1 MLKKKL
7 NMLSVKFFY
16 FEGDDLLQEN
26 TMTLSDG
33 RKLGFSVYGDKKG
46 LPLFLFHGTPGS
58 RIWFLEDDHIAQR
71 LGIYLIATDRPGYGL
86 SDKKVNRKI
95 LEYSSDIK
103 ELSDYLHLDKFSVLG
118 VSGGGAFATAVSYCL
133 PHRVNLCI
141 LVSTATPFVNGKPSK
156 AMAKEN
162 RFAFFLTNYF
172 PWLLKIA
179 NKSQKK
185 LIDQNP
191 EKYKETLKKGGSHL
205 SEWDNKILMVEEVL
219 ENGVIHSKE
228 AYRQGV
234 NEVIY
239 ESKLLT
245 KDWGFKLEAIKTP
258 IKIWHGED
266 DTLSPV
272 SEVKEMENRLLN
284 VESYYIEKGGHFLT
298 ENDEVWESI
307 LTNFKEYFNSIVLI

>member
-1 MLKKKL
+1 M
-7 NMLSVKFFY
+7 
-16 FEGDDLLQEN
+16 QEN
-26 TMTLSDG
+26 IMTLSDG

-58 RIWFLEDDHIAQR
+58 RIWFLEDDKIAHR

-86 SDKKVNRKI
+86 SDKKVSRKI
-95 LEYSSDIK
+95 LEYSSDIE
-103 ELSDYLHLDKFSVLG
+103 ELADYLQLDKFSVLG
-118 VSGGGAFATAVSYCL
+118 VSGGGAYATAVSYYL
-133 PHRVNLCI
+133 PHRVRLCI
-141 LVSTATPFVNGKPSK
+141 LVSTATPFLDGKPSK

-162 RFAFFLTNYF
+162 RLAFFLTNYF
-172 PWLLKIA
+172 PWLLKLA
-179 NKSQKK
+179 NNYQKK
-185 LIDQNP
+185 LIDKNP
-191 EKYKETLKKGGSHL
+191 EKYKATLKKGGSHL
-205 SEWDNKILMVEEVL
+205 SEWDNKMLLVEEVL

-245 KDWGFKLEAIKTP
+245 KDWGFKLEEIKTP

-272 SEVKEMENRLLN
+272 SEVKALEKRLLN
-284 VESYYIEKGGHFLT
+284 IESHYIENGGHFLT

-307 LTNFKEYFNSIVLI
+307 LTNIMEHFNSAVLIK